1 MRSNNYSM
9 NTSTSN
15 FVILFFSI
23 AFLFSLT
30 GNAQETDSRSKQLLQ
45 AMTNVNG
52 GWKKIASK
60 KDVEFTYIYHD
71 LKKGKDISTE
81 RYIFDN
87 EVSWGEYKQHEV
99 NILPGL
105 AGIAMQNKIN
115 GIPKV
120 TLSGKKITTQE
131 AVNSADFF
139 RSVNYYWFT
148 MMYKLEDPG
157 TIHKYLGQET
167 VNGVKYDK
175 VRLTYDAKLVGK
187 EVNDEFILFF
197 NPKTHLVDR
206 FMFSLPAWGIK
217 KPILIMVLDYEKI
230 EDIHIAT
237 KRKAFAPNDSGEYF
251 TLVEFTTKNIKF
263 NNGFTIADLKL

>member
-1 MRSNNYSM
+1 M

-15 FVILFFSI
+15 FVIIFFAI
-23 AFLFSLT
+23 AFMSPSVV
-30 GNAQETDSRSKQLLQ
+30 NAQETDSKAKQLLK

-52 GWKKIASK
+52 GWEKIASK

-87 EVSWGEYKQHEV
+87 EVSWGEYEQHEV
-99 NILPGL
+99 NILPGQ
-105 AGIAMQNKIN
+105 AGVVKQNKIN

-120 TLSGKKITTQE
+120 TLSGKKITSQE
-131 AVNSADFF
+131 AVNGTNFF

-175 VRLTYDAKLVGK
+175 VRLTYDVKLVGK
-187 EVNDEFILFF
+187 KVNDEFILFF

-263 NNGFTIADLKL
+263 NNGFTIADFKL